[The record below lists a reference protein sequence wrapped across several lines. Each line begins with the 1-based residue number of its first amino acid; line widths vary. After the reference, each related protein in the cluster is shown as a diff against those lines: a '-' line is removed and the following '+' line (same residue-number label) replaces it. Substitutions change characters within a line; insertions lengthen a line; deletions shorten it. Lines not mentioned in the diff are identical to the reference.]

1 MADWGKILEGAGY
14 GVKATGSIFGN
25 IFSSRAARKTNR
37 RINEQLDSQERRA
50 NSEFES
56 QYYADPSQ
64 LAGNQLALTEM
75 QRYLREQRQSRAAAN
90 AVTGGS
96 EESVA
101 AAKAVDNQTVG
112 NLAANIGASTEA
124 RRNALRDQYN
134 NVLTGVSNAR
144 IAQIQN
150 EGNQKQQNIGN
161 WMNTMNQIGNSM
173 IASGQGMQMGNGAG
187 GAGK

>member
-25 IFSSRAARKTNR
+25 IFSSRAARRTNAD
-37 RINEQLDSQERRA
+37 INDQLNGQERRA
-50 NSEFES
+50 TSEFES

-64 LAGNQLALTEM
+64 LLSNQMALTNM
-75 QRYLREQRQSRAAAN
+75 QKYLQEQRKSRAAAN

-101 AAKAVDNQTVG
+101 AAKAVDNETVG
-112 NLAANIGASTEA
+112 NTAASMAASTEA

-134 NVLTGVSNAR
+134 NVLTGISNAR
-144 IAQIQN
+144 ISQIQN
-150 EGNQKQQNIGN
+150 EGNQKQQNIAN
-161 WMNTMNQIGNSM
+161 WMNTVNQVGNSM
-173 IASGQGMQMGNGAG
+173 IASGQSMSGMK
-187 GAGK
+187 GK

>member
-1 MADWGKILEGAGY
+1 MATPWGKILEGAGY
-14 GVKATGSIFGN
+14 GMKATGSIFGN

-37 RINEQLDSQERRA
+37 LVNQQLDNQESRA
-50 NSEFES
+50 TSEFES

-64 LAGNQLALTEM
+64 LAGNQLALTKM
-75 QRYLREQRQSRAAAN
+75 QDYLRDQRKARAAAN
-90 AVTGGS
+90 AVTGGT

-101 AAKAVDNQTVG
+101 AAKAVDNQAVG
-112 NLAANIGASTEA
+112 NLAANMASSTEA

-134 NVLTGVSNAR
+134 NVLTGISNAR

-161 WMNTMNQIGNSM
+161 WMNTVNQFGNSM
-173 IASGQGMQMGNGAG
+173 IASGQGLSQMQ
-187 GAGK
+187 GKA